1 MSIERLSSPPVR
13 ITGVESTGVDPGVY
27 RRRWWTLAVLCLS
40 LLMIVVA
47 NASLNVALPTLA
59 LDLHAGS
66 SALQWIV
73 DAYGLVF
80 AGLLLTAGSLGDRF
94 GRRLALNFGLV
105 VFGTASAIA
114 AFSGSAASLIGA
126 RAVMGVG
133 AAFIMPATLSILAH
147 VFPPDE
153 RPRAIAIWAA
163 VAGVGVALGGVTSGW
178 LLQHFWW
185 GSIFLINVAVVAV
198 ALIAGALLIPRSR
211 ERIHAPLD
219 PVGAL
224 LSIAG
229 LSTLVYALIE
239 APDHGWGST
248 TTIATFA
255 VAIAVIF
262 AFVRW
267 ELHTAQPMLD
277 LRYFKNPRFS
287 AATTAITF
295 VFFVMFGTYFLMTQY
310 LQSVHGYDPLGAGI
324 RVLPFAIAYMVSAT
338 RSARLVER
346 FGQRRVVSFGLVVVA
361 AGLAM
366 MSRSGVTT
374 SYTYF
379 AIAIAVTALGMG
391 LVTAPSTGAIMQS
404 LPLDKAGVGSA
415 VNDTTRELGGALG
428 VAVFGSLVAS
438 TFHSQLISRV
448 SGVTGAAS
456 RSIGAALQHAA
467 TLPAARATTVAHAAR
482 ESFVSGFDS
491 TLVVAVVVSLVAAAL
506 IAWLLRPVPGTRRAE
521 DADTVTL
528 EAA

>member
-1 MSIERLSSPPVR
+1 MSIERASIPSIPAYEGDAR
-13 ITGVESTGVDPGVY
+13 DYE
-27 RRRWWTLAVLCLS
+27 RRWWTLGVLCLS

-59 LDLHAGS
+59 TDLHAGS
-66 SALQWIV
+66 SSLQWIV

-94 GRRLALNFGLV
+94 GRRLALNGGLV
-105 VFGTASAIA
+105 VFGL
-114 AFSGSAASLIGA
+114 ASLVATFSSSSSALIAA

-147 VFPPDE
+147 VFPPNE

-178 LLQHFWW
+178 LLRHFWW
-185 GSIFLINVAVVAV
+185 GSIFLINVAVVVV
-198 ALIAGALLIPRSR
+198 ALVAGAVLIPRSR
-211 ERIHAPLD
+211 ERVRAPLD

-229 LSTLVYALIE
+229 LGTLVYGIIE
-239 APDHGWGST
+239 APDHGWGSAS
-248 TTIATFA
+248 TITVFA
-255 VAIAVIF
+255 VALTLIL

-267 ELHTAQPMLD
+267 ELHADHPMLD
-277 LRYFKNPRFS
+277 LRYFRNPRFS
-287 AATTAITF
+287 AATAAITL
-295 VFFVMFGTYFLMTQY
+295 VFFVMFGSYFVITQY
-310 LQSVHGYDPLGAGI
+310 LQSVHGYDPFAAGVRI
-324 RVLPFAIAYMVSAT
+324 LPFAIAYMVSAT

-346 FGQRRVVSFGLVVVA
+346 FGQRRVVSFGMVVVA

-366 MSRSGVTT
+366 MSRSGVET
-374 SYTYF
+374 SYLYF
-379 AIAIAVTALGMG
+379 AISLAVTALGMG

-438 TFHSQLISRV
+438 TFHSELVGRV

-456 RSIGAALQHAA
+456 RSLGAALQQAS
-467 TLPAARATTVAHAAR
+467 TLPAGRGAALASAAR
-482 ESFVSGFDS
+482 ESFVRGFDS
-491 TLVVAVVVSLVAAAL
+491 TLVIAVAVSLVAAVL
-506 IAWLLRPVPGTRRAE
+506 ITWLLRPAPRAQRADE
-521 DADTVTL
+521 TDTVSL